1 MAEGGAAKP
10 MDKYEKEM
18 TTSSGPTNIREA
30 RAYENKLDEIFENFK
45 NLLKEYDRNALRST
59 ISEVK

>member
-10 MDKYEKEM
+10 MDEYEKEM
-18 TTSSGPTNIREA
+18 TTSSGPTNIREV

-45 NLLKEYDRNALRST
+45 NLL
-59 ISEVK
+59 